1 MDNREKPEILRH
13 KLAGMISAAVEL
25 CDEGEC
31 CESCKY
37 SHSTACTDYLIADH
51 LIANNVTVQEW
62 IPVTERLPD
71 GECLA
76 VSMLE
81 YQPAYKEMLV
91 GYVAKD
97 ERYETGY
104 CCESDGA
111 ILPNVTHWAEKHY
124 PAEGGE

>member
-1 MDNREKPEILRH
+1 MLNAAAKP
-13 KLAGMISAAVEL
+13 
-25 CDEGEC
+25 
-31 CESCKY
+31 
-37 SHSTACTDYLIADH
+37 
-51 LIANNVTVQEW
+51 VTNCHQLGEW

-76 VSMLE
+76 VSMLK
-81 YQPAYKEMLV
+81 YQPSYKEMLV

-97 ERYETGY
+97 ARYETGY
-104 CCESDGA
+104 CCESDGV